1 MTTAKIPP
9 SGIDIRP
16 ITKDDAIPFYALI
29 EKNRQRLTMY
39 FPKTLKHI
47 RDLDSTK
54 LFIDLK
60 MNEAAKKEGYWFLI
74 ISQEIN
80 RPIGSLVIKELDLT
94 VPKCELAWF
103 IDEDHEGKGIISKAT
118 QWLVNFCFDELDM
131 VKIFVRVN
139 PSNEASKRVA
149 LKNGFVKEGYMKKE
163 YRNGYGELTDVE
175 HYGLARN
182 G

>member
-1 MTTAKIPP
+1 MQPEGIEIRLIAKA
-9 SGIDIRP
+9 
-16 ITKDDAIPFYALI
+16 DAIPFYELI

-60 MNEAAKKEGYWFLI
+60 INQAAKKEGYWFI
-74 ISQEIN
+74 VISQKDN
-80 RPIGSLVIKELDLT
+80 RFIGSLVIKDLDLT
-94 VPKCELAWF
+94 VPKCELAYF
-103 IDEDHEGKGIISKAT
+103 IDEDHEGKGITSKAT
-118 QWLVNFCFDELDM
+118 QWLVSYCFDELDM

-139 PSNEASKRVA
+139 PANEGSKRVA
-149 LKNGFVKEGYMKKE
+149 LKNGFIKEGYMKKE

-175 HYGLARN
+175 HYGLVRN
-182 G
+182 S

>member
-1 MTTAKIPP
+1 MQPG
-9 SGIDIRP
+9 GIEIRP
-16 ITKDDAIPFYALI
+16 ITKDDAIPFYELI

-47 RDLDSTK
+47 RDLDSTRQ
-54 LFIDLK
+54 FIDLK
-60 MNEAAKKEGYWFLI
+60 MNEAAKKEGYWFLV
-74 ISQEIN
+74 ISKKD
-80 RPIGSLVIKELDLT
+80 RSMIGSLVIKDLDLT
-94 VPKCELAWF
+94 VPKCELAYF
-103 IDEDHEGKGIISKAT
+103 IDEAHEGKGITSKAT
-118 QWLVNFCFDELDM
+118 QWLVNYCFEELGM

-139 PSNEASKRVA
+139 PANEGSKRVA

-182 G
+182 VD

>member
-1 MTTAKIPP
+1 MQPE
-9 SGIDIRP
+9 GIEIRLLR
-16 ITKDDAIPFYALI
+16 KEDALAFYELI
-29 EKNRQRLTMY
+29 EKNRERLTMY

-60 MNEAAKKEGYWFLI
+60 INEAKRKTGYWFLM
-74 ISQEIN
+74 ISKKDN
-80 RPIGSLVIKELDLT
+80 SVIGSLVIKELDLT
-94 VPKCELAWF
+94 VPKCELAYF
-103 IDEDHEGKGIISKAT
+103 IDEDHEGKGITSKAT
-118 QWLVNFCFDELDM
+118 QWLVNYCFDELDM

-139 PSNEASKRVA
+139 PANEGSKRVA

-175 HYGLARN
+175 HYGLVRN
-182 G
+182 V

>member
-1 MTTAKIPP
+1 MQPE
-9 SGIDIRP
+9 GIEIRP
-16 ITKDDAIPFYALI
+16 ITEADTIPFYELI

-60 MNEAAKKEGYWFLI
+60 INEALKKEGYWFLI
-74 ISQEIN
+74 ISKEDN
-80 RPIGSLVIKELDLT
+80 CFIGSLVIKDLDLT
-94 VPKCELAWF
+94 VPKCELAYF
-103 IDEDHEGKGIISKAT
+103 IDGDYEGKGITSKAT
-118 QWLVNFCFDELDM
+118 QWLVNYCFDELDM

-139 PSNEASKRVA
+139 PANEGSKRIA

-175 HYGLARN
+175 HYGLVRN

>member
-1 MTTAKIPP
+1 MKPEGIEIRLIAKA
-9 SGIDIRP
+9 D
-16 ITKDDAIPFYALI
+16 TIPFYELI

-47 RDLDSTK
+47 RDLDSTR

-60 MNEAAKKEGYWFLI
+60 INEAAKKEGYWFLI
-74 ISQEIN
+74 ISKKDS
-80 RPIGSLVIKELDLT
+80 RPMGSLVIKDLDLT
-94 VPKCELAWF
+94 VPKCELAYF
-103 IDEDHEGKGIISKAT
+103 IDEDHEGKGITSKAI
-118 QWLVNFCFDELDM
+118 QWLINYCFIELDM

-139 PSNEASKRVA
+139 PANEGSKRVA

-175 HYGLARN
+175 HYGLMRN